1 MGQEEMLIH
10 FVPCLCVNQP
20 GVGAEVLD
28 FACPEAGLLLQGGKH
43 LKTGTPYPNKQY
55 LVSCRNSGRKK
66 AVSGFLARIPRRL
79 REFTTITRWRLDRG
93 PILTHHVEHQVLDED
108 FDMLTEDLLYWCGYK
123 TWQPRWPENLKDT
136 ALVAAQPRMA
146 IAPGDGRSRKQLTDR
161 IEDGVIVE
169 RREAIQ
175 MPTVERERLF
185 APDALREWP
194 MPAIRDAFTA
204 AGE

>member
-93 PILTHHVEHQVLDED
+93 PILTHHVEHLWMN
-108 FDMLTEDLLYWCGYK
+108 FD
-123 TWQPRWPENLKDT
+123 PRQADSLRRRQQGGAKATHLARTSRTTTVIQAAMKELEAGGHKATRT
-136 ALVAAQPRMA
+136 AVAAMTG
-146 IAPGDGRSRKQLTDR
+146 ISREH
-161 IEDGVIVE
+161 IG
-169 RREAIQ
+169 RREGILDTSPNKNRKKRQ
-175 MPTVERERLF
+175 S
-185 APDALREWP
+185 
-194 MPAIRDAFTA
+194 
-204 AGE
+204 